1 MVIRKSNLG
10 QKDMIPDWMKG
21 ADAGPCRCSAVY
33 HGKKGFVGKTIDGI
47 FNFLEESFVSE
58 TYARRKGL
66 LQSLDPRAKL
76 VSILAIVI
84 ATSIIGD
91 LDLLISVYLL
101 TILFAYLSKIDVV
114 FFIKRVWLFI
124 PIFAGIIAF
133 PMIFNIFLPGDPLIQ
148 LAYLGPGA
156 HLGPFSLPESI
167 YITEQGVNLAVIFT
181 MRVAACVSA
190 VVLLFITTPQPVL
203 FKSLRSVGVPRIY
216 VLTLEMAY
224 RYVFLLMDMVREM
237 YAAKKA
243 RTIKSRSMFEE
254 QKWVGGRMGYA
265 LIRSIDMSEKVH
277 MSMMSR
283 GFNGDVKV
291 MQQFKMENRDYLAVA
306 AAISLSV
313 LLVLIYQDIIW
324 A

>member
-1 MVIRKSNLG
+1 MG
-10 QKDMIPDWMKG
+10 HKDMIPDWMKEV
-21 ADAGPCRCSAVY
+21 DVGPCRCSAVY

-58 TYARRKGL
+58 SYAKRNGL

-76 VSILAIVI
+76 VSILAVI
-84 ATSIIGD
+84 FATSIVGN
-91 LDLLISVYLL
+91 LDLLIFVYLL
-101 TILFAYLSKIDVV
+101 TLLFAGLSKIDVG

-156 HLGPFSLPESI
+156 YLGPFSLPESI
-167 YITEQGVNLAVIFT
+167 YITNQGVNLAVIFT
-181 MRVAACVSA
+181 MRVATCVSA

-224 RYVFLLMDMVREM
+224 RYIFLLMDMVREM

-254 QKWVGGRMGYA
+254 QKWVGGRMGYT

-277 MSMMSR
+277 MAMMSR

-291 MQQFKMENRDYLAVA
+291 MQQFKMKNRDFFAVA

-313 LLVLIYQDIIW
+313 LLVLISQDIIW
-324 A
+324 V